1 MAKKITWNLE
11 NLMKVNGALSDSLVN
26 LESALQ
32 DVYDHGMAELE
43 AEERAHNKKEEA
55 FNRSCEE
62 ADLQL

>member
-11 NLMKVNGALSDSLVN
+11 NLMKVNGALSTSLVN

-43 AEERAHNKKEEA
+43 AEERIHTKKEEL